1 MARIAKVILFWV
13 CIFTAPSLQAA
24 QWTIGILALRGEAA
38 TRNHWQPLIDYLNAT
53 IPDAH
58 FQLRPLDLNGM
69 RDAVNT
75 GSIQFVLTNQA
86 QFVQLNSRYHL
97 RWLSSLRSG
106 MASAGESSTTGSAIL
121 VRNNSQITAAQDLAG
136 KTLGAIDPQAFGGYL
151 LGYNELRNAGMDPE
165 ADARVR
171 FVGFPADALLYLL
184 REDAIQA
191 AIVPVCLL
199 ESMSSAGL
207 IDKHDFRVLLQK
219 STSFPCATSTA
230 LYPDWSFAALPG
242 VGDPIADAVTRAL
255 LTSPETGAWRWGAPA
270 STSDTEALLRQVNR
284 HPEQQ
289 RMGQAF
295 SQWLIQH
302 KLMIALALLAMVVFV
317 ANYAWVMILVN
328 RRGKALER
336 ANKQLRSQQRTLEQ
350 ARQMSVLGEMA
361 SGFAHE
367 LNQPISA
374 IRMYAQGCLIRLT
387 SANKDEALERALTH
401 IDAQADR
408 CGTIIQN
415 LRKWAGTE
423 KDNASSTAPGTP
435 LNIADTVRHV
445 LTLLQLDKSTN
456 PQVVVTSIRPVVIT
470 LPPVLLEQV
479 VANII
484 LNAVQAGASTVWIDI
499 ISTHGQ
505 HTLNIQDDAGG
516 ISPEHLP
523 ALFQPFNSTKSD
535 GMGLG
540 LVICQRLL
548 RSVNGEISV
557 VNNNAPN
564 NRRGL
569 LVTLSFPEDVEIT
582 DEKNDSFGR

>member
-13 CIFTAPSLQAA
+13 SIFIAPSLQAA
-24 QWTIGILALRGEAA
+24 QWTIGILALRGDAA
-38 TRNHWQPLIDYLNAT
+38 TRHHWQPLIDYLNAT

-69 RDAVNT
+69 RDALNS

-121 VRNNSQITAAQDLAG
+121 VRTNSQITAAQDLAG

-151 LGYNELRNAGMDPE
+151 LGYNELRNAGMNPE
-165 ADARVR
+165 TDARVR

-199 ESMSSAGL
+199 ESMDNAGL

-219 STSFPCATSTA
+219 SASFPCATSTA

-270 STSDTEALLRQVNR
+270 STSDTEALLREVNR

-289 RMGQAF
+289 RMWQAF

-302 KLMIALALLAMVVFV
+302 KLMIALALLAMMVFV

-328 RRGKALER
+328 RRGKALEQ
-336 ANKQLRSQQRTLEQ
+336 ANKQLRSQQSTLEQ

-367 LNQPISA
+367 LNQPLAA

-387 SANKDEALERALTH
+387 SANKDEALERALAN

-423 KDNASSTAPGTP
+423 KDNASSAAPETP

-445 LTLLQLDKSTN
+445 LTLLQLDKSAN
-456 PQVVVTSIRPVVIT
+456 PQIVVTSIRPVFIT
-470 LPPVLLEQV
+470 LAPVLLEQV

-484 LNAVQAGASTVWIDI
+484 LNAAQAGASTIWIDI

-516 ISPEHLP
+516 ISPEHLS

-557 VNNNAPN
+557 VNHNAPN

-569 LVTLSFPEDVEIT
+569 LVTLSFPEDAEIT
-582 DEKNDSFGR
+582 DEKNDSFGG